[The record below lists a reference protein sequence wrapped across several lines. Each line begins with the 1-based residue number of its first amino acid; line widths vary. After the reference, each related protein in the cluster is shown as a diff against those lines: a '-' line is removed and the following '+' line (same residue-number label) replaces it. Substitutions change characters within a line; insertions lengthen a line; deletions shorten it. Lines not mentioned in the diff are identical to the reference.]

1 MHKTKISF
9 TLTVLASSLM
19 VAYGPAW
26 SAETDEVAAM
36 TKPSSEVSI
45 GVGHWSDD
53 RPKMGRFDAM
63 RDGGAYLLLDAD
75 VQMRDDATGTWK
87 NLYINSLGTENRE
100 IRLEY
105 LQQGSI
111 GGSIEYTQFQSKAP
125 YTIYSNNLNV
135 RGQTQTQGANIP
147 NTAIGS
153 GADYLFGMDRSKL
166 GATFYKNL
174 MPNLDLNA
182 RFSTEDKEGNR
193 ITSNGSANF
202 VADLI
207 DYTTRKAEVTLD
219 YTGKELQLSGG
230 MLGSWY
236 KNNNDA
242 GFVLLTN
249 GTVRMTQP
257 LDNSSWQAF
266 VSGSYS
272 FTPTTQGTFKLA
284 YTRDTQ
290 DESLPTASIR
300 SASYGNIPK
309 LDGRVDTTLL
319 QLGLTA
325 RPLPQLS
332 VVASLRYQDVDDKTD
347 QYTSVRSTDNTA
359 NIAVKTTPY
368 SYETTSGKL
377 EGTYRLPDG
386 YSLTAGI
393 DYSEQDRT
401 VYTGISETNGYVPL
415 RNDLD
420 ETTYRLQVRKNLS
433 ETLNG
438 SLTYLQSDR
447 DGSRFSSSTSTQA
460 GTQFVSPVNAAD
472 RERQKLRL
480 SIDWAP
486 IEKLDLQFNFETAQD
501 NYGTNAQS
509 HGLHEGEAKLYNLDA
524 SYQLNDS
531 WQLTGWYSY
540 NTNDAHFINA
550 GPGTTV
556 TLISNQ
562 NVKKQNDIGEAFG
575 LNLVGKL
582 TGQAKV
588 GAELTWSK
596 DTTEFDQRNS
606 NGTPIRN
613 FLNLAVVAP
622 DIYSKALR
630 LNLFADYAV
639 QKNADLRFNLIHE
652 KWETD
657 DWQWKYS
664 TGLPFQYGNA
674 TTDGTTV
681 ISKPKQDATFV
692 GVRYVYKF
700 Q

>member
-1 MHKTKISF
+1 MNTTKKTF

-19 VAYGPAW
+19 AAYGPAW
-26 SAETDEVAAM
+26 SAETDEVAEM

-75 VQMRDDATGTWK
+75 VQMRDDATGTWQK
-87 NLYINSLGTENRE
+87 LYINSLGTENRE

-111 GGSIEYTQFQSKAP
+111 GGSLEFDQFQSKAP
-125 YTIYSNNLNV
+125 FTIYSNNVNV
-135 RGQTQTQGANIP
+135 RGQTQSVGTNIP
-147 NTAIGS
+147 STAIGS
-153 GADYLFGMDRSKL
+153 GAEYLFGLDRKKL

-182 RFSTEDKEGNR
+182 RFSSEEKEGNR
-193 ITSNGSANF
+193 IISNGSASAF
-202 VADLI
+202 VADRI
-207 DYTTRKAEVTLD
+207 DWTTRKAEVTLD
-219 YTGKELQLSGG
+219 YTGEKLQLSGG
-230 MLGSWY
+230 VLGSWFE
-236 KNNNDA
+236 NNNDA
-242 GFVLLTN
+242 GFVFLTN

-257 LDNSSWQAF
+257 LDNSSWQSF

-272 FTPTTQGTFKLA
+272 FTPTTQGTFKLS

-290 DESLPTASIR
+290 DESLPTAAIR
-300 SASYGNIPK
+300 TNTYGNIPK
-309 LDGRVDTTLL
+309 LDGKVDTTLL

-325 RPLPQLS
+325 RPMPQLS
-332 VVASLRYQDVDDKTD
+332 VVANLRYQDVDDQTR
-347 QYTSVRSTDNTA
+347 QYTTVRSTDNTTP
-359 NIAVKTTPY
+359 IAVNTTPY
-368 SYETTSGKL
+368 SYETTSAKL

-386 YSLTAGI
+386 YSVTAGI

-401 VYTGISETNGYVPL
+401 VHTMMGPAVYNAYVPL
-415 RNDLD
+415 RNELE
-420 ETTYRLQVRKNLS
+420 ETTYRIQLRKSLS

-447 DGSRFSSSTSTQA
+447 DGSSFTTSTVF
-460 GTQFVSPVNAAD
+460 GTAFVSPVNTAD

-480 SIDWAP
+480 SMDWAP
-486 IEKLDLQFNFETAQD
+486 IEKLSLQFNFETAQD
-501 NYGTNAQS
+501 DYGTNARS
-509 HGLHEGEAKLYNLDA
+509 HGLHEGEARLYNMDA

-531 WQLTGWYSY
+531 WQLSGWYSR
-540 NTNDAHFINA
+540 NTNDAHFINSGDA
-550 GPGTTV
+550 TNSFTR
-556 TLISNQ
+556 IQ
-562 NVKKQNDIGEAFG
+562 KQNDTGDAFG
-575 LNLVGKL
+575 LNLIGKL
-582 TGQAKV
+582 TGETKV

-596 DTTEFDQRNS
+596 DRTEFDLSKS
-606 NGTPIRN
+606 NGT
-613 FLNLAVVAP
+613 ATGVVAP

-630 LNLFADYAV
+630 LNIFADYAL

-657 DWQWKYS
+657 DWQWKYGN
-664 TGLPFQYGNA
+664 GLAYQYGIT

-692 GVRYVYKF
+692 GVRYVFKF
-700 Q
+700 R

>member
-1 MHKTKISF
+1 MNTTKKTF

-19 VAYGPAW
+19 AAYGPTW
-26 SAETDEVAAM
+26 SAETDEVAEM
-36 TKPSSEVSI
+36 TKPSSAVSI

-87 NLYINSLGTENRE
+87 NLYINNLGTENRD

-105 LQQGSI
+105 IEQGNF
-111 GGSIEYTQFQSKAP
+111 GGSVEYNQFQSKAP

-135 RGQTQTQGANIP
+135 RGQTQTRGTNIP
-147 NTAIGS
+147 NTATGS

-174 MPNLDLNA
+174 MPNLNLNA
-182 RFSTEDKEGNR
+182 KFSSEDKEGNR
-193 ITSNGSANF
+193 IISNGSASAF
-202 VADLI
+202 VADRI

-219 YTGKELQLSGG
+219 YTGEQLQLSGG
-230 MLGSWY
+230 MLGSWFE
-236 KNNNDA
+236 NNNDP
-242 GFVLLTN
+242 GFVFLTN
-249 GTVRMTQP
+249 GPVRMTQP
-257 LDNSSWQAF
+257 LNNSSWQAF
-266 VSGSYS
+266 ASGSYS

-290 DESLPTASIR
+290 DESLPTASIL
-300 SASYGNIPK
+300 APINIYTIIPK

-332 VVASLRYQDVDDKTD
+332 VVANLRYQDVDDKTP
-347 QYTSVRSTDNTA
+347 QYRAAPITNNPAATLNVN
-359 NIAVKTTPY
+359 TTPY

-401 VYTGISETNGYVPL
+401 VHTRMGAVAYNAYVPL

-420 ETTYRLQVRKNLS
+420 ETTYRVQVRKSLS

-447 DGSRFSSSTSTQA
+447 DGSSFTTSTQV
-460 GTQFVSPVNAAD
+460 GTLFVSPVNTAD

-480 SIDWAP
+480 SMDWAP
-486 IEKLDLQFNFETAQD
+486 IEKLGLQFNFETAQD
-501 NYGTNAQS
+501 DYGTNARS

-524 SYQLNDS
+524 SYQLNDA
-531 WQLTGWYSY
+531 WQVSGWYSH
-540 NTNDAHFINA
+540 NTNDAHFISFGA
-550 GPGTTV
+550 GTATSV
-556 TLISNQ
+556 TNSRVQ
-562 NVKKQNDIGEAFG
+562 KQNDTGEAFG
-575 LNLVGKL
+575 LNLVGKFSAQTKL
-582 TGQAKV
+582 
-588 GAELTWSK
+588 GAELTWAK
-596 DTTEFDQRNS
+596 DTTEFDQRNT
-606 NGTPIRN
+606 NGAATG
-613 FLNLAVVAP
+613 VVAP

-630 LNLFADYAV
+630 LNLFADYAL
-639 QKNADLRFNLIHE
+639 QKDADLRFNVIHE

-657 DWQWKYS
+657 DWQWKYR
-664 TGLPFQYGNA
+664 TDLPYQYGA
-674 TTDGTTV
+674 TGTDGTTV

-700 Q
+700 R